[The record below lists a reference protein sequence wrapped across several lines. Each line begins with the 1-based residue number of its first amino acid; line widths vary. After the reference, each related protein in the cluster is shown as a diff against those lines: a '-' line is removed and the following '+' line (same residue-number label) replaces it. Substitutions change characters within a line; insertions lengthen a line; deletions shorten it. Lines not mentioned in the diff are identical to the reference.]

1 MVSSPKFI
9 LPIYSCLIALFL
21 KHLNPTNSFS
31 PIASTTSSLLS
42 SSSSKAATK
51 AASFQRTRVEVLANE
66 IEIEASYGEDGD
78 NQIQIQQPK
87 QQLPESASLLPGQ
100 IVTIR
105 IGDTS
110 LARKAW
116 KKRRRSGSP
125 ILVPCT
131 ITSINRELMIKYNI
145 LNLLHRFGQTSD
157 NQKILEQRYN
167 LVLSVGALVKLYKYR
182 LGGDLL
188 HHARAL
194 GHETIVA
201 YLRSVFDEDFVREN
215 GVDLVRIKHELVLAS
230 SLSLRLARESAYKA
244 TFVQFLDGHS
254 IESSKSSDDDDDDDD
269 VDNQPD
275 INSMSHSG
283 TTFQIANQK
292 DKYQTIASMDPSII
306 QPLSA
311 AVRIAHADEVST
323 RIVTGM
329 ELNAFVHSYEIEGDN
344 GSPLLICAIDP
355 PREQIREQIKRR
367 DYVRKQLSTKNQ
379 NDLVKGFDNG
389 QTIIDLKQLK
399 TGEGPFKAT
408 VVNVSERSQAAFVD
422 LGVSRNLGKK
432 QGGGKARVLG
442 MLRFEDF
449 NVSHTTTAREELSSS
464 EEVALIES
472 CIQEGIDSDDLEE
485 IIEEEDVSGLF
496 SMDENGN
503 IILIDPDSDSKTIL
517 GSIHDEIEGD
527 DNDDDDDDD
536 DNIFSG
542 MSPEERLASI
552 GDMLSGDDESEKPES
567 AFVKVNDAG
576 DRSIQVGDEIDV
588 YVRVVSPQSG
598 RFMVTTDNN
607 VKKLKEVKK
616 EREAEKRLER
626 LSSKLGG
633 EKGLDHILSY
643 VGNEMEGEIKAKSKT
658 GDWYYVQPICEDGLP
673 VGIGPC
679 ANDIDEPLKAG
690 DKVRV
695 CIDGIDYTRG
705 QLKLTIL

>member
-1 MVSSPKFI
+1 
-9 LPIYSCLIALFL
+9 
-21 KHLNPTNSFS
+21 
-31 PIASTTSSLLS
+31 
-42 SSSSKAATK
+42 
-51 AASFQRTRVEVLANE
+51 
-66 IEIEASYGEDGD
+66 
-78 NQIQIQQPK
+78 
-87 QQLPESASLLPGQ
+87 
-100 IVTIR
+100 
-105 IGDTS
+105 
-110 LARKAW
+110 
-116 KKRRRSGSP
+116 
-125 ILVPCT
+125 
-131 ITSINRELMIKYNI
+131 
-145 LNLLHRFGQTSD
+145 
-157 NQKILEQRYN
+157 
-167 LVLSVGALVKLYKYR
+167 
-182 LGGDLL
+182 
-188 HHARAL
+188 
-194 GHETIVA
+194 
-201 YLRSVFDEDFVREN
+201 
-215 GVDLVRIKHELVLAS
+215 
-230 SLSLRLARESAYKA
+230 
-244 TFVQFLDGHS
+244 
-254 IESSKSSDDDDDDDD
+254 
-269 VDNQPD
+269 
-275 INSMSHSG
+275 
-283 TTFQIANQK
+283 
-292 DKYQTIASMDPSII
+292 
-306 QPLSA
+306 
-311 AVRIAHADEVST
+311 
-323 RIVTGM
+323 
-329 ELNAFVHSYEIEGDN
+329 
-344 GSPLLICAIDP
+344 
-355 PREQIREQIKRR
+355 
-367 DYVRKQLSTKNQ
+367 
-379 NDLVKGFDNG
+379 
-389 QTIIDLKQLK
+389 
-399 TGEGPFKAT
+399 
-408 VVNVSERSQAAFVD
+408 
-422 LGVSRNLGKK
+422 
-432 QGGGKARVLG
+432 

-472 CIQEGIDSDDLEE
+472 SIQEGIDSDDLEE

-607 VKKLKEVKK
+607 VKKLKEVKR